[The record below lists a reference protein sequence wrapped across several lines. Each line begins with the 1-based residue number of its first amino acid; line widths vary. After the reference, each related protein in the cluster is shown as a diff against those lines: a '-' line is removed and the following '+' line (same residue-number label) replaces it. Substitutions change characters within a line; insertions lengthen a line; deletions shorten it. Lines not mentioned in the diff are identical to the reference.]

1 MNPGEKQRCG
11 YLTAFNGLDLGTEPT
26 SGSDDYKISVF
37 TPFNAEAPEYT
48 QAAPAPN
55 PDGLPIVNCIGILD
69 HFSWGGGAGDPL
81 CISAYVST
89 EFANQLKAKQ
99 KTTLT
104 TTAIKKL
111 GWWIVNYDVE
121 NKAWFEE
128 AFPKTSDGFV
138 AGQLNAQGGKT
149 VALQVA
155 EEPTLIAPN
164 IDVQVFQ
171 IYFEIVPG
179 ANMTYGLRFAQA
191 KTKPYVKGWGLQVGS
206 ITKAKL
212 AG

>member
-1 MNPGEKQRCG
+1 M
-11 YLTAFNGLDLGTEPT
+11 Y
-26 SGSDDYKISVF
+26 
-37 TPFNAEAPEYT
+37 TPFNADAPEYT
-48 QAAPAPN
+48 QAATKQN
-55 PDGLPIVNCIGILD
+55 NDGLRTVDCIGILD
-69 HFSWGGGAGDPL
+69 HFSWGGGAGDPI

-99 KTTLT
+99 KTTLK

-138 AGQLNAQGGKT
+138 AGQLNAQGGKA

-155 EEPTLIAPN
+155 EEPTAIAAN
-164 IDVQVFQ
+164 IDVQLFQ
-171 IYFEIVPG
+171 LYFEIVPSG
-179 ANMTYGLRFAQA
+179 NATYALRFAQG
-191 KTKPYVKGWGLQVGS
+191 KTKPFVKGWGLQIGKVGKS
-206 ITKAKL
+206 
-212 AG
+212 